1 MTAPE
6 PEMDLPWL
14 EINLGVKYASCK
26 RGQVVLPR
34 DKFQWLEE
42 QTEKDGTT
50 LLMKAVKEGD
60 ADCVELLLMCG
71 VDVNGSRSRK
81 YVEQR
86 AIDFA
91 IEKDHRRVVEIL
103 LKWDSILPDS
113 DSTFFTD
120 KLKIMSEENEDIKKF
135 FEERDKFHELVRNGD
150 IFEIE
155 KILKGREDYVNISR
169 CKHWVNRRGESSLY
183 TAVMAGKH
191 DAWAL
196 LLSRKFESLET
207 EANRIEMLQKDKFQ
221 RKKFDRAMGKYFLE
235 VENAHAFKL
244 LSKTKVRGWNVEK
257 RLDIKKI
264 YLDANKVPEA
274 DTLMQCLQYDSHL
287 EVIFELERSD
297 VTNLCS
303 MASTGDLGAMDPH
316 LHRVYASAGLESHAK
331 VVSNLIHEF
340 CHRVMYNV
348 FMNNGLPYR
357 KYDQK
362 MQNDYENIFFK
373 IMSPENIHK
382 CNPIIQRVK
391 AYDTH
396 LQQEVI
402 VRIPEII
409 TEGTIGGEEGNLW
422 NTEIE
427 KELSKFYHDH
437 VEKEI
442 KDYIKNHTAKQ
453 RISPLD
459 IMSHPSILSGYQKD
473 YAHVGEIGQPEMC
486 FHHGIK
492 YIRVSDL
499 SLGISHMEKSLED
512 IVTVDL
518 SFFMRSKTYFVAQL
532 ERGYFQNLIVVWD
545 NETEV
550 CGNPDSCS
558 CLANIFQNHEEYVT
572 LLVSKELKSYNKE
585 ECVDY
590 EWRNLSEGTKE
601 WILKQHV
608 IFQGTNVVL
617 QDLLEGLLFNEETE
631 SKISTSIGPKDIS
644 LIIQQKKHFL
654 GNDVESDL
662 EKKIGKMLYGHPQT
676 FFPRRTKLRPLA
688 FDEELMKQRKMDA
701 IFFLHAKEDDLKEAN
716 VCKVRPWEGVKTQAD
731 DVRHFFLEENID
743 AAEWRKYC
751 QQICEELRGMPNS
764 DGSWMYAHF
773 FLKNKKK
780 KDFIH
785 IHSERIND
793 QRCLLLADGPG
804 SGKSVFLHS
813 EAKNE
818 KLKNKDKWIEVVPL
832 TECEGIMKKWMGTEQ
847 NWRVEDFLYQLINR
861 RRVNGDDLT
870 LEKALFSLFCHSEER
885 VRIYFD
891 GFDEICPAFKEIV
904 SSFLEKLLEN
914 TSVNVVVSTRPNQRE
929 DLEKRLTTI
938 AHSLVPFEIKEQ
950 VEFLNRQWNGM
961 LKLLPMES
969 RREKIRAITAR
980 QRDCNRMDAILTE
993 NIGEGSNQDAD
1004 TQDYNFE
1011 KAAEVLI
1018 KESKSHLENAAHFSE
1033 IPLQAY
1039 MMAYVYF
1046 ENDFFKQNSLNIFR
1060 LFKNFVV
1067 FKIELYLKEKAN
1079 VSESQTAMPLSDS
1092 FATFVLKTFKNFSVN
1107 LFLAESTYK
1116 PTNQEKDSMLSTG
1129 ILVEREGSIEFIHRS
1144 FAEYFFCCRLF
1155 DEDAIIRDVLFKKV
1169 LLDEEF
1175 ETVRNFIDA
1184 MILSE
1189 TSRGNVVSNERG
1201 AAIASCQSL
1210 LNEGKTYGISLCR
1223 RVFLQA
1229 ISENHAG
1236 ILQFLGAMS
1245 REYLSTVMF
1254 VDSNDDSN
1262 TFKEEK
1268 GTAYHNAFS
1277 LCSECNDAK
1286 KRKERPKYMII
1297 HTMLKIAE
1305 TNNLIGDLREYISKK
1320 GLRWTCL
1327 DRQVFTKKNSSE
1339 NMTRIID
1346 FFFEHKETLK
1356 EPLKNCLMGTEG
1368 NYFFQRALYDD
1379 STFKEFMSLT
1389 EAIFVEEDFQLL
1401 FTPVETI
1408 ECSIFGNTWADTLTG
1423 GTLERVDRFWRY
1435 LESKLTPGEARV
1447 EFLQRRNK
1455 EGLNSLSLSI
1465 YYSKSLI
1472 IAKHVTGILARE
1484 LEEIYLKD
1492 YIFQSFVN
1500 LNSIGDFSK
1509 SLMMDWLETE
1519 IRQYLCIDDVLHV
1532 LLSKDKHGKR
1542 YMLDF
1547 FQLCSYNYW
1556 YKLLKI
1562 LDDHKG
1568 HCDDKIKEILLSI
1581 SFFENRLYLFP
1592 PLGKYISKP
1601 LQIPKEEIDPIWQN
1615 LMRFDLLYDVPLDD
1629 NLDICS
1635 TVIGKYKRFRSRNLV
1650 DKFVVLWKQ
1659 MELESKYFSKDEIA
1673 TRIKDSVIENPTPDS
1688 KNVTF
1693 YTIKGMET
1701 IVAPLF
1707 FPFLFSTLLHF
1718 LPIDD
1723 VADALIYIY
1732 GFILHTLDGQKDP
1745 LLFVEFYNVVNRT
1758 DLRIC
1763 GWRPFKK
1770 WAYGSYGE
1778 TFADSVGWKVG
1789 DTLGDAVNKK
1799 YKEIQEWA
1807 ESNRPD
1813 LINHEG
1819 RLKSIYDIL
1828 EMHAVAKYGH
1838 HSYRSLPSYFKND
1851 HQQSRNGKRPR
1862 RKGTTIK

>member
-1 MTAPE
+1 
-6 PEMDLPWL
+6 MDLPWL
-14 EINLGVKYASCK
+14 EENLGVKYASCK
-26 RGQVVLPR
+26 GGQVVLPR
-34 DKFQWLEE
+34 ERFQWLKG

-50 LLMKAVKEGD
+50 LLMKAAEEGD

-81 YVEQR
+81 CVEQR

-113 DSTFFTD
+113 NSESLIGR
-120 KLKIMSEENEDIKKF
+120 LKIMSEENEDIKKF

-150 IFEIE
+150 ICEIE
-155 KILKGREDYVNISR
+155 RILKSREDDVNISR

-183 TAVMAGKH
+183 TAAKAGKH

-207 EANRIEMLQKDKFQ
+207 ETMKIELLQKDKVQ
-221 RKKFDRAMGKYFLE
+221 RKKFDRAIGKYFLE
-235 VENAHAFKL
+235 VENAHAFTL
-244 LSKTKVRGWNVEK
+244 LSKTKVRGGSVEK
-257 RLDIKKI
+257 GLDIKKI

-274 DTLMQCLQYDSHL
+274 ELLMQCLQYDSHL

-303 MASTGDLGAMDPH
+303 MASTGDLGAMDPF
-316 LHRVYASAGLESHAK
+316 LHRVYASARLDSHPQ

-348 FMNNGLPYR
+348 FMNNGLPYG
-357 KYDQK
+357 KSDQK

-391 AYDTH
+391 IYDTN
-396 LQQEVI
+396 LRQELI

-409 TEGTIGGEEGNLW
+409 TEGTIGGKEGIKW

-459 IMSHPSILSGYQKD
+459 IMSHPSILSGYKKD

-486 FHHGIK
+486 SHHGIK
-492 YIRVSDL
+492 YVSVSDL
-499 SLGISHMEKSLED
+499 SLGISHMEKSLGD
-512 IVTVDL
+512 VVTVDL
-518 SFFMRSKTYFVAQL
+518 SFFMRSKAYFVAQL

-558 CLANIFQNHEEYVT
+558 CLANVFQNHEEYVT
-572 LLVSKELKSYNKE
+572 LLVSKELKLYNKE

-590 EWRNLSEGTKE
+590 EWMNLSEGTKE

-608 IFQGTNVVL
+608 IFQGRDVIL
-617 QDLLEGLLFNEETE
+617 QDLLKGLYSNEETE
-631 SKISTSIGPKDIS
+631 SKISTIIGPKDIS
-644 LIIQQKKHFL
+644 LIIQQKKYFL
-654 GNDVESDL
+654 GNDIQSDL

-676 FFPRRTKLRPLA
+676 FFSRRTQVRPLA
-688 FDEELMKQRKMDA
+688 FDEELMKQRKKDA
-701 IFFLHAKEDDLKEAN
+701 IFFLHATEDDLKEAK
-716 VCKVRPWEGVKTQAD
+716 VSKVRPWEGVKTQAD
-731 DVRHFFLEENID
+731 DVRYFFLEEYID
-743 AAEWRKYC
+743 VAEQSKYC
-751 QQICEELRGMPNS
+751 QKICEELRGESNS
-764 DGSWMYAHF
+764 GNIWTFAHF
-773 FLKNKKK
+773 FLKTKR
-780 KDFIH
+780 DFIH

-793 QRCLLLADGPG
+793 QRCLLLADVPG

-818 KLKNKDKWIEVVPL
+818 KLKNKEKWIEVVPL
-832 TECEGIMKKWMGTEQ
+832 TECEETIKKWMGTEQ
-847 NWRVEDFLYQLINR
+847 NWRVEDFLYQLTNR

-870 LEKALFSLFCHSEER
+870 LEKALFSLVCHSEER
-885 VRIYFD
+885 VVIYFD
-891 GFDEICPAFKEIV
+891 GFDEICPAFKEKV
-904 SSFLEKLLEN
+904 SSFLEKLLDN
-914 TSVNVVVSTRPNQRE
+914 TRVNFFVTTRTNQRD
-929 DLEKRLTTI
+929 DLEVRLTTI

-950 VEFLNRQWNGM
+950 MEFLDRQWNGM

-969 RREKIRAITAR
+969 RREKITAITAKCQSLGCKR
-980 QRDCNRMDAILTE
+980 KDAILMR
-993 NIGEGSNQDAD
+993 NIGEGSNKDAT
-1004 TQDYNFE
+1004 TQYYNL
-1011 KAAEVLI
+1011 KKTAEVLI
-1018 KESKSHLENAAHFSE
+1018 EESKSHLENAAYFSE

-1046 ENDFFKQNSLNIFR
+1046 EDDFFTQNSLNIFR
-1060 LFKNFVV
+1060 LFKKFVD
-1067 FKIELYLKEKAN
+1067 FKIKLYLKEKAN

-1116 PTNQEKDSMLSTG
+1116 PTNQEKDSMMSTG
-1129 ILVEREGSIEFIHRS
+1129 ILVEREGSMEFIHRS

-1155 DEDAIIRDVLFKKV
+1155 DEDADLRDVLFKKV
-1169 LLDEEF
+1169 LLEREY

-1189 TSRGNVVSNERG
+1189 TSEGNVVSNERET
-1201 AAIASCQSL
+1201 AIARCQSL
-1210 LNEGKTYGISLCR
+1210 LSEGKTFGISLCR

-1229 ISENHAG
+1229 ILENHAG
-1236 ILQFLGAMS
+1236 ILQFLGAIF

-1254 VDSNDDSN
+1254 MDSNDDSN

-1277 LCSECNDAK
+1277 LCSERNDAK

-1297 HTMLKIAE
+1297 HTMLKLAE
-1305 TNNLIGDLREYISKK
+1305 TNNLIGDLGEYISKK

-1327 DRQVFTKKNSSE
+1327 DSQVFTKKNSSE
-1339 NMTRIID
+1339 NMTRIIV
-1346 FFFEHKETLK
+1346 FFFKHKETLK
-1356 EPLKNCLMGTEG
+1356 EPLKISLMGTEG
-1368 NYFFQRALYDD
+1368 NYFFQRALYDKG
-1379 STFKEFMSLT
+1379 TFKEFRSLT
-1389 EAIFVEEDFQLL
+1389 EAIFAEEDFQLF
-1401 FTPVETI
+1401 FTPVDTI
-1408 ECSIFGNTWADTLTG
+1408 ESSIFGNTWADTLTG
-1423 GTLERVDRFWRY
+1423 GTYERVDRFWSY
-1435 LESKLTPGEARV
+1435 LESKLTPGKAR
-1447 EFLQRRNK
+1447 ETFLRRRNK
-1455 EGLNSLSLSI
+1455 EGLNSLSLAI
-1465 YYSKSLI
+1465 YYSKSLK
-1472 IAKHVTGILARE
+1472 IADYVTEILARE
-1484 LEEIYLKD
+1484 SEEKDLKP
-1492 YIFQSFVN
+1492 YIFESFEN

-1509 SLMMDWLETE
+1509 SLMMDWLETDTV
-1519 IRQYLCIDDVLHV
+1519 RQYLCIDDVLHV
-1532 LLSKDKHGKR
+1532 LQSEDKHGKR
-1542 YMLDF
+1542 YMLDL
-1547 FQLCSYNYW
+1547 FQLSSYNYW

-1562 LDDHKG
+1562 LDDNKG
-1568 HCDDKIKEILLSI
+1568 HCDKKIKEILLSI

-1592 PLGKYISKP
+1592 PLGKYITKT
-1601 LQIPKEEIDPIWQN
+1601 LQTSEEEIDPIRQN
-1615 LMRFDLLYDVPLDD
+1615 LMRYDLLYDVPLEE
-1629 NLDICS
+1629 NYDICS

-1650 DKFVVLWKQ
+1650 DKFVVLWRQ
-1659 MELESKYFSKDEIA
+1659 MELESKYFSKDEII
-1673 TRIKDSVIENPTPDS
+1673 TRIKDSVIGNPTPDS

-1732 GFILHTLDGQKDP
+1732 GFILHTLHRQKDP

-1758 DLRIC
+1758 ELRNC
-1763 GWRPFKK
+1763 GWRPFRK

-1778 TFADSVGWKVG
+1778 TFADSVGWKAG
-1789 DTLGDAVNKK
+1789 DTLGDAFNKK

-1807 ESNRPD
+1807 KSNSPD
-1813 LINHEG
+1813 LINHDG

-1828 EMHAVAKYGH
+1828 KMHAVAKYRNRPY
-1838 HSYRSLPSYFKND
+1838 HSLKFYLKNKYL
-1851 HQQSRNGKRPR
+1851 QSRNVKGSR
-1862 RKGTTIK
+1862 RKGTIMK